1 MERLVTQPPPTSRPR
16 AHLPRRPLWL
26 CRACAHPWP
35 CGQAKLDLLR
45 EFAADTSR
53 LRVHLTDQMHAA
65 LTDLHALNPHQMPS
79 PADIF
84 ARFLAWAAP
93 RSSRRST
100 GVPDFDR
107 MTKDEILA
115 WFAAAED
122 LSALAAYLVGPP
134 DQAAGAD

>member
-35 CGQAKLDLLR
+35 CGQARLDLLR
-45 EFAADTSR
+45 EFAADPSR
-53 LRVHLTDQMHAA
+53 LRIHLTERMHAA
-65 LTDLHALNPHQMPS
+65 LADLHALNPHQMPS
-79 PADIF
+79 PAVIF

-100 GVPDFDR
+100 SVPDFDR
-107 MTKDEILA
+107 MTKDAILA
-115 WFAAAED
+115 WFDTTED
-122 LSALAAYLVGPP
+122 LSVLVAYLVRPSDP
-134 DQAAGAD
+134 AADAD